1 MNDLT
6 HHRSQIPASERETLV
21 RSHLAKGGIFGALDV
36 GTTKVACLI
45 GRAESDHTIRVLGF
59 GWQRGAGVRGGGI
72 TDIDA
77 AERAIRAAVAQAEDM
92 ADHHLTKLTVNL
104 SCGQPQSRLFHVQW
118 PIGGRT
124 VTANDLRQLVR
135 EGQNRA
141 RAEGREVI
149 HCLPIDFL
157 ADETEGVRDPTG
169 LHCDQL
175 TARLHVLDAA
185 TGPLRNLETAIG
197 RAELAIADFVA
208 APYAAGLAS
217 LVEDERE
224 LGATVIDMGGGTTS
238 LAVFSEGQL
247 LHSAQLPVGGV
258 HVTADLARGL
268 SCSLATA
275 ERLKTLYGNLQAS
288 PDDDLEMLPVPLV
301 GEDDHQYQ
309 RVPRSMLVGIIKPR
323 LEETFELLRDRLE
336 NAGLG
341 PAAEGRIILTG
352 GASQLIGA
360 RELAG
365 KILNRQV
372 RLGRPLGI
380 RGLPEAASG
389 PSFATAAGLLAYAA
403 GDGRSIANLDF
414 EPNSSPNLLDRIL
427 SFLRLTP

>member
-1 MNDLT
+1 MNDLA
-6 HHRSQIPASERETLV
+6 HRITAPVTEREPVV
-21 RSHLAKGGIFGALDV
+21 RPRLTRGGIYGALDV

-45 GRAESDHTIRVLGF
+45 GRSESDQTLRVLGF
-59 GWQRGAGVRGGGI
+59 GWQRGQGVRGGGI

-92 ADHHLTKLTVNL
+92 ADHHLTRLTVNL
-104 SCGQPQSRLFHVQW
+104 TCGQPQSRLFHVQW
-118 PIGGRT
+118 PIGGRA
-124 VTANDLRQLVR
+124 VSGHDLNQIVR
-135 EGQNRA
+135 EGQSRA

-149 HCLPIDFL
+149 HSMPIDFA

-185 TGPLRNLETAIG
+185 QGPLRNLEPAIG
-197 RAELAIADFVA
+197 RAELTIADYVS
-208 APYAAGLAS
+208 APYAAGLAT

-247 LHSAQLPVGGV
+247 LHTAQLPVGGV

-268 SCSLATA
+268 STSVATA
-275 ERLKTLYGNLQAS
+275 ERLKTLYGNLQSS

-301 GEDDHQYQ
+301 GEEDHQYQ
-309 RVPRSMLVGIIKPR
+309 RVPRSMLVGIIRPR

-336 NAGLG
+336 HAGLG
-341 PAAEGRIILTG
+341 PAGEGRVVLTG

-360 RELAG
+360 RELAA

-380 RGLPEAASG
+380 RGLPESATG
-389 PSFATAAGLLAYAA
+389 PSFATATGLLAYAA
-403 GDGRSIANLDF
+403 GDGRSIAHLENDH
-414 EPNSSPNLLDRIL
+414 NSSPGVLDRIL
-427 SFLRLTP
+427 SFLRLQS

>member
-1 MNDLT
+1 MNDLA
-6 HHRSQIPASERETLV
+6 HRLTSPMNAAADAVARP
-21 RSHLAKGGIFGALDV
+21 RMNRGGIFGALDV
-36 GTTKVACLI
+36 GTTKIACLI
-45 GRAESDHTIRVLGF
+45 GRAESDQTLRVLGF
-59 GWQRGAGVRGGGI
+59 GWQRGQGVRGGGI
-72 TDIDA
+72 TDIEA

-92 ADHHLTKLTVNL
+92 ADHHLSHLTVNL
-104 SCGQPQSRLFHVQW
+104 SCGQPQSRLYHVQW

-124 VTANDLRQLVR
+124 VTAADVRQMVR

-149 HCLPIDFL
+149 HSLPIDFM

-197 RAELAIADFVA
+197 HADLTISDHVS
-208 APYAAGLAS
+208 APYAAGLAT

-224 LGATVIDMGGGTTS
+224 LGAIVIDMGGGTTS
-238 LAVFSEGQL
+238 LAVFAEGQL
-247 LHSAQLPVGGV
+247 LHTAQLPVGGV
-258 HVTADLARGL
+258 LVTADLARGL
-268 SCSLATA
+268 STSLANA

-288 PDDDLEMLPVPLV
+288 PDDDQEMLPVPLV
-301 GEDDHQYQ
+301 GEEEHQYQ
-309 RVPRSMLVGIIKPR
+309 RVPRSMLVGIIRPR

-336 NAGLG
+336 QAGLG
-341 PAAEGRIILTG
+341 AAAEARVVLTG
-352 GASQLIGA
+352 GGSQLIGV

-372 RLGRPLGI
+372 RLGRPLGV
-380 RGLPEAASG
+380 RGLPESASG
-389 PSFATAAGLLAYAA
+389 PAFATAAGLLAYAA
-403 GDGRSIANLDF
+403 GDGRSIASSEND
-414 EPNSSPNLLDRIL
+414 PNNSPGLLDRIL
-427 SFLRLTP
+427 NFLRMNP